1 MAARAQP
8 TDGITTA
15 SAEAIHQQAPELVDT
30 AAAPGALGTAAIDRE
45 AFHHFPYSLLVTRQD
60 GTIVSRNLQAT
71 RLIEAEGLVPA
82 SLTCCELL
90 GCGTAD
96 TVLAQG
102 CITAMAL
109 AHGSLLPEIRIDLET
124 RSGTSSLW
132 IAAAPMGGN
141 GSRPTHVALQ
151 LRPGIAKDRRRR
163 TEPHWISGPR
173 LRIRALGGVIV
184 ESPEGPIGG
193 DWLDQRAG
201 KLLKYLVAER
211 HRSVPVEQI
220 GESVWPQAGYSI
232 AGSVRYY
239 IHALRSKLEPARP
252 KRGPSSFILSRAG
265 GYRLNLDRVTVDADE
280 FESRVS
286 AGLAARQS
294 EPEVAEAQLESG
306 LALYRGEFLADLPYA
321 EWALAERHRLLELAC
336 RALRELADLRLERR
350 MPAAAMLPLERL
362 AAMQPYDEAVHR
374 QLMELDMASGQH
386 SNAMRRYGA
395 LRTRIRRT
403 FGHDLSFTPAELKT
417 KSR

>member
-8 TDGITTA
+8 THGIATA
-15 SAEAIHQQAPELVDT
+15 SAETIHQQPPEPVDT
-30 AAAPGALGTAAIDRE
+30 DAAPGALSTAAIDRE
-45 AFHHFPYSLLVTRQD
+45 AFHHFPYSLLVTRED

-71 RLIEAEGLVPA
+71 RMIEAEGLVPS

-90 GCGTAD
+90 GCGTPD

-124 RSGTSSLW
+124 SSLW

-141 GSRPTHVALQ
+141 GSAPTHVALQ

-163 TEPHWISGPR
+163 TEPHWTSGPR

-239 IHALRSKLEPARP
+239 IHTLRSKLEPARP
-252 KRGPSSFILSRAG
+252 KRGQSSFIVSRAG

-286 AGLAARQS
+286 AGLAVRQS

-306 LALYRGEFLADLPYA
+306 LSLYRGEFLADLPYA
-321 EWALAERHRLLELAC
+321 EWALAERNRLLELAC

-374 QLMELDMASGQH
+374 QLMELDIASGQH

-403 FGHDLSFTPAELKT
+403 FGHDLSFTPAELKAQ
-417 KSR
+417 SR